1 VARADLLARLG
12 RLPDA
17 VDAYRQALS
26 LEPPSAERAFIAR
39 RIRQLTS

>member
-26 LEPPSAERAFIAR
+26 LEPPSAERAFITR